1 MIITRNGVQIE
12 LTPTEVAAAHREFV
26 ECFMQEI
33 LEQDFNV
40 PVVASK
46 EWASR
51 AYDIYTDV
59 EDMTEYEAVADAA
72 KEYWKQIKEAIMLNM
87 QYVLKTVHEIPE
99 SDIATVTVRA
109 YEIYEN
115 EYSDGSKNGLDAVRI
130 AAQEYKDK
138 RINQNATDVE
148 MQL

>member
-26 ECFMQEI
+26 ECFMQET

-72 KEYWKQIKEAIMLNM
+72 EEYWKQIKEAIMLNM

-115 EYSDGSKNGLDAVRI
+115 ENPDGSKNGLDAVRI

-138 RINQNATDVE
+138 KINQNTTDVE

>member
-59 EDMTEYEAVADAA
+59 EDMTEYEAVVDAA